1 MPKRIDIEFTGTDRV
16 DARVNG
22 FTVAT
27 DQPVDEGGGGQAPT
41 PSEIFLASIATCSAL
56 YAQRFCENRNI
67 GIDGL
72 TLSMDADFDEK
83 TRMIGKLKF
92 RLGLPEG
99 FPVKYEQ
106 AIIRA
111 MNQCYV
117 KKHLFEPPEFETVIQ
132 K

>member
-1 MPKRIDIEFTGTDRV
+1 MPKSIDIDFTGTRRV
-16 DARVNG
+16 DARING
-22 FTVAT
+22 FTVVT
-27 DQPVDEGGGGQAPT
+27 DQPVDEGGGGKAPT

-56 YAQRFCENRNI
+56 YAQRFCESRDI

-72 TLSMDADFDEK
+72 TLSLDADFDEK
-83 TRMIGKLKF
+83 TKMISKLTYK
-92 RLGLPEG
+92 LGLPEG
-99 FPVKYEQ
+99 FPEKYEQ